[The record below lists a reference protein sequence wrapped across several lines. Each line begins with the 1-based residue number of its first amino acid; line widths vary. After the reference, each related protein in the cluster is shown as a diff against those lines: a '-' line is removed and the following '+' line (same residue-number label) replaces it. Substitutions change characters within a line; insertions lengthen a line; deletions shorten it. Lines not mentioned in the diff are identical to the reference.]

1 MYTTFPKCSPPA
13 TISHFLSL
21 WVSVLY
27 VSSFVSFL
35 FRFIW
40 RPWCWERL
48 KAGEEGDDRG
58 WDGSMESPTEW
69 TWVWV
74 NSWSWRWTRRPG
86 MLQSMG
92 SQRVGHDWATKLNW
106 TELLEKTPE
115 SPLNF
120 KEIKPVDPKGSQ
132 PWIFL
137 GRTDAEVEAAILW
150 PPDSKS

>member
-1 MYTTFPKCSPPA
+1 MYTTFPKCSPLA

-48 KAGEEGDDRG
+48 KAGGEGDDRG